1 MNRNMR
7 MLHKE
12 NNRLDK
18 TLCEDYQRLMTDIV
32 CYLRGADISEL
43 QQEKV
48 RYDLTLMLLEA
59 QQRNAPLDEVFPED
73 YKAFCDTVI
82 KELPPLTAGK
92 AAGAFA
98 DCLSPD
104 CHSGRYQS
112 VSFKGRPSCI
122 AAARYTKHLSAFLIN
137 TAAGYPAGHKRR
149 MHCAVDLPQQL

>member
-7 MLHKE
+7 MLHNE

-73 YKAFCDTVI
+73 YKAFCDT
-82 KELPPLTAGK
+82 
-92 AAGAFA
+92 AFA